1 MADKKLVI
9 GIGVDTSGLD
19 TETKAA
25 ANSISKFADV
35 SKMNIGALQTAI
47 NDLEEADWSIMS
59 DAEIADAK
67 KKSGELRKA
76 YRELDETLDSM
87 SKTTFQNVAEGFSQM
102 ISMASGMSAAY
113 TMIGGD
119 QKEMEALMQ
128 KTVALMAVAQG
139 AQEAALFFNQHAY
152 GVFIKNKAKEIA
164 AWITETLTINS
175 ASASAAAFN
184 KVIASNPV
192 GLIIVAV
199 AALAAGVYILATSM
213 DVAGRKAEQLKT
225 EIDAMNQ
232 AMDDAKAWGDFA
244 GQLDSIFDVDRK
256 GQNAV
261 KRLNEYRESLQAI
274 QAKLAESIRL
284 QGVDVDPADKQRYE
298 ALSKEIIA
306 VGDQIILAKASQ
318 KKKDLDSEKA
328 NNAKLAEEAKKAAEK
343 AAAERKAR
351 IAKQLDEARADF
363 AGWMA
368 MYDRDVENHLMSE
381 KDRATRVLKLRREL
395 VTQLDAIEKGH
406 TKVVKGQID
415 ITTDPLFD
423 PTKPLVGIQS
433 KPFELPVMVKLEPL
447 PIDPIKVEM
456 LEVDVSGAMAGVI
469 EQVSGAIGEA
479 AVTGDWSNF
488 GSTILNG
495 IAGFMQQVGAMFIA
509 FGIAKQAFETG
520 VHPAVLIAA
529 GVAMV
534 AIGAGIKAATSKSAT
549 KAAASGGSAAGGGAA
564 GGWDVSMAQASWGDR
579 GSDVRF
585 VIEGSQLVGVLGN
598 ESNRKTTY

>member
-25 ANSISKFADV
+25 ADSISKFADV

-232 AMDDAKAWGDFA
+232 AMEDAKAWGDFA

-318 KKKDLDSEKA
+318 KKKDLDSEKEHSK
-328 NNAKLAEEAKKAAEK
+328 KLAEEAKRAAEKRKAAQEK
-343 AAAERKAR
+343 AAAERLEAELKAL
-351 IAKQLDEARADF
+351 QDE
-363 AGWMA
+363 
-368 MYDRDVENHLMSE
+368 YDLEVEQYQNLENIRKERS
-381 KDRATRVLKLRREL
+381 DRATEL
-395 VTQLDAIEKGH
+395 
-406 TKVVKGQID
+406 
-415 ITTDPLFD
+415 
-423 PTKPLVGIQS
+423 
-433 KPFELPVMVKLEPL
+433 
-447 PIDPIKVEM
+447 IKVDSEQAADILDELAKGM
-456 LEVDVSGAMAGVI
+456 ENIEPTEIKMPVKFDVSGAMAGVI
-469 EQVSGAIGEA
+469 EQVSAALGEA
-479 AVTGDWSNF
+479 AATGDWSNF
-488 GSTILNG
+488 GVAILNG

-509 FGIAKQAFETG
+509 FGTAKMIFETSG
-520 VHPAVLIAA
+520 NPWAMIAA
-529 GVAMV
+529 GAAMV
-534 AIGAGIKAATSKSAT
+534 AIGAGIKAATSKSAA
-549 KAAASGGSAAGGGAA
+549 KAATGGGGGSAAGGGAA